1 MPVTPFHG
9 GLGLLGKGL
18 AGPRF
23 SFVAFC
29 ATQVAI
35 DLESGY
41 HLWRGDWPVHRFF
54 HTVVGATLVCTAVVL
69 ALRRL
74 TPRTRGLLRADL
86 GALVPLSG
94 ALVAVAAGVLGHLVP
109 DAIMHFDVQPL
120 APLSEA
126 NPLYDLVSLGVLHGG
141 LVICGVVGTVLWL
154 RHHVRPARD
163 AR

>member
-23 SFVAFC
+23 SFIAFC

-41 HLWRGDWPVHRFF
+41 HLLRGDWPVHRLF
-54 HTVVGATLVCTAVVL
+54 HTAIGATLVCAFVVL
-69 ALRRL
+69 ALRWL
-74 TPRTRGLLRADL
+74 AARTRGPLRDDL
-86 GALVPLSG
+86 ASLVPRAG
-94 ALVAVAAGVLGHLVP
+94 ALVAIGAGVLGHLVP

-120 APLSEA
+120 APFSEA
-126 NPLYDLVSLGVLHGG
+126 NPLYDLVSLTTLHWG
-141 LVICGVVGTVLWL
+141 LVICGAVGTVLWL
-154 RHHVRPARD
+154 RHVRQARD